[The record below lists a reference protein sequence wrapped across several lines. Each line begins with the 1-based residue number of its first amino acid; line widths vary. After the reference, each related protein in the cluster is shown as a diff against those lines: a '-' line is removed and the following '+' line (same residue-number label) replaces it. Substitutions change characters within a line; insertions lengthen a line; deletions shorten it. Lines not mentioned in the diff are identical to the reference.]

1 MAGQLD
7 VIGHDGDKIGVA
19 GAQVSI
25 LQVTYC
31 IIFPGEAHH
40 FVTTVHI
47 PTGKLRKRGR
57 ETAQLREDAAHFR
70 ETAPK
75 WEDAH
80 GKPISLYRSTRT
92 FSPQQCA
99 LPLGSTQMGYMV
111 AGKAHNCGKDAHIS
125 GKAHSEVSGKAHR
138 YLHWHENVVKREKR

>member
-31 IIFPGEAHH
+31 IIFPGEAHR

-70 ETAPK
+70 ETTLK
-75 WEDAH
+75 WKTHTGNPFHFTALRAH
-80 GKPISLYRSTRT
+80 FHHNSALYRWEAHKWVTWWPGKRTIVVKMRT
-92 FSPQQCA
+92 F
-99 LPLGSTQMGYMV
+99 L
-111 AGKAHNCGKDAHIS
+111 
-125 GKAHSEVSGKAHR
+125 
-138 YLHWHENVVKREKR
+138 VKRTVR

>member
-31 IIFPGEAHH
+31 IIFPGEAHR

-47 PTGKLRKRGR
+47 PTGMKLRKMGSGNRAIAGRCCTLSGNRTEKGRRTR
-57 ETAQLREDAAHFR
+57 ETHFTLRA
-70 ETAPK
+70 
-75 WEDAH
+75 
-80 GKPISLYRSTRT
+80 S
-92 FSPQQCA
+92 
-99 LPLGSTQMGYMV
+99 
-111 AGKAHNCGKDAHIS
+111 
-125 GKAHSEVSGKAHR
+125 
-138 YLHWHENVVKREKR
+138 